1 MKSYSWNSKVFS
13 WAWGPTW
20 KGMIGNFGLQGSSML
35 VSLLYTKFASV
46 TDAACFL
53 FSSNMMNS
61 IVQIPQVPFS
71 SLQPKF
77 SRLLASGENSEFSSL
92 VKQRILVSL
101 LLLAV
106 GIVSVGLFLPIFLD
120 FISSN
125 VNFLDFRIWLL
136 FGVLTIVVRFNVFCC
151 AICAIG
157 NEVIYH
163 WELITAAALSSVIM
177 LVLED
182 KLGFY
187 GPILVSSL
195 PILLILNKGPFHKA
209 KVFQTK

>member
-1 MKSYSWNSKVFS
+1 
-13 WAWGPTW
+13 
-20 KGMIGNFGLQGSSML
+20 ML

-61 IVQIPQVPFS
+61 IVQVAQVPFS

-77 SRLLASGENSEFSSL
+77 SKLLASGKNSEFSSL
-92 VKQRILVSL
+92 VKQRILISL
-101 LLLAV
+101 VLLAI
-106 GIVSVGLFLPIFLD
+106 GIVAVGLFLPIFLD

-125 VNFLDFRIWLL
+125 VNFLDIRIWLL
-136 FGVLTIVVRFNVFCC
+136 FGVLTIAVRFNIFCC

-163 WELITAAALSSVIM
+163 WELIIAAVLSLIIM
-177 LVLED
+177 LVLQNR
-182 KLGFY
+182 LGFY
-187 GPILVSSL
+187 GPILVTTL
-195 PILLILNKGPFHKA
+195 PILFIFNKGPFQKP
-209 KVFQTK
+209 KLFKPNEDISIYIQQFRQITC